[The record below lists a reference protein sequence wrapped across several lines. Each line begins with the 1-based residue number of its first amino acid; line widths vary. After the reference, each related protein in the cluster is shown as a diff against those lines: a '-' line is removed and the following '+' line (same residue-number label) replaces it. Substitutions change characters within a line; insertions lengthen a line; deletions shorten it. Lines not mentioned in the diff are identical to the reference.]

1 MSRENVESLRHGF
14 ELWNVASSDPDEK
27 TWRAAMHEM
36 VAAYHPDAKL
46 DFSRTL
52 PDFPTTDVK
61 EAMTAWIES
70 ARGTFTD
77 VRLGANRTVQLRY
90 AGDRP
95 VGGRADDK
103 EHELPRHRR
112 RPSCGR
118 RTIDAEKR
126 GQAMSRENVEVV
138 RRAVEAFDSGE
149 LAANPCAD
157 LHADVEAEVPP
168 DASAEPD
175 TCRGRDADPPLHRV
189 DPRGGERD
197 PLPRASASG
206 TPATMSSSHCD
217 SPRVGMTD

>member
-77 VRLGANRTVQLRY
+77 VRLEPTDVID
-90 AGDRP
+90 AGDSVVAGMR
-95 VGGRADDK
+95 VTGTGASQRS
-103 EHELPRHRR
+103 EHRR
-112 RPSCGR
+112 RSLLC
-118 RTIDAEKR
+118 
-126 GQAMSRENVEVV
+126 V
-138 RRAVEAFDSGE
+138 R
-149 LAANPCAD
+149 
-157 LHADVEAEVPP
+157 
-168 DASAEPD
+168 
-175 TCRGRDADPPLHRV
+175 
-189 DPRGGERD
+189 
-197 PLPRASASG
+197 LP
-206 TPATMSSSHCD
+206 
-217 SPRVGMTD
+217 